1 MLQHDPKT
9 RRSHSQRVSHQ
20 NVVRTS
26 TYLRTRKFPSTI
38 VPFSFEKTVFT
49 HISCRDDATATSIF
63 YLLRLEIVG
72 FTSSLAKPIRESVPL
87 VTQRFDSR
95 SKHVTKHTRLD
106 CDDDARSS
114 QARSLWQVPTSAQE
128 TMTHPHSRKSLG
140 EKILPKS
147 L

>member
-9 RRSHSQRVSHQ
+9 RRSYSQRVSHLH
-20 NVVRTS
+20 VARTS
-26 TYLRTRKFPSTI
+26 TYLRTRKFPSTV
-38 VPFSFEKTVFT
+38 VPFSFEKNCL
-49 HISCRDDATATSIF
+49 SCRDETTVNSIF
-63 YLLRLEIVG
+63 HLLRLEIVG

-87 VTQRFDSR
+87 VTERFDSR
-95 SKHVTKHTRLD
+95 SKHGTKHTRLD

-114 QARSLWQVPTSAQE
+114 QARSPRQVPTSAQE